1 MPSLSYL
8 KAINRALGDE
18 MKRDPAVFVLGE
30 DVREGLTNA
39 TVGLLDRFGPERVVE
54 APISEQGFTDFA
66 TGAALGGRRPVVE
79 YQVPFLLLLA
89 VEQIANQANKL
100 SLMSGGQAKVPVTY
114 LLTPAGRRAGWG
126 AQHADQPY
134 SIFGHLGV
142 KTVLPATPADAYG
155 LLTSAIRDDDPVVVF
170 APIEAHGVRESI
182 AFADLV
188 PVPLGVGRVHRA
200 GTDVT
205 VLAVGHLVHDAL
217 AVADELDGD
226 ISVEVFDPRTLYPFD
241 WGGLADSLERTG
253 RLVVFDDSNKFCG
266 LAAEVLATSA
276 EEMHLV
282 ARPARVTRPDSAIP
296 GFSAAADRMLLPSR
310 EQLAGAI
317 RRTYKAGDR

>member
-18 MKRDPAVFVLGE
+18 MERDPSVFVLGE

-39 TVGLLDRFGPERVVE
+39 TVGLLLRFGPERVVE

-66 TGAALGGRRPVVE
+66 TGAALAGRRPVVE

-100 SLMSGGQAKVPVTY
+100 SLMSGGQASVPVTY

-134 SIFGHLGV
+134 SVFGHLGV
-142 KTVLPATPADAYG
+142 KTVLPSTPADAYG

-182 AFADLV
+182 ASAELV

-205 VLAVGHLVHDAL
+205 ALAVGHLVHDAL
-217 AVADELDGD
+217 AVAEELAGE

-241 WGGLADSLERTG
+241 WNGLAESLDKTG

-266 LAAEVLATSA
+266 LAAEILAAAA
-276 EEMHLV
+276 EEMRLV
-282 ARPARVTRPDSAIP
+282 APPARVTRPDSAVI
-296 GFSAAADRMLLPSR
+296 GFSAAADRVLLPSR
-310 EQLAGAI
+310 EQLAVAI
-317 RRTYKAGDR
+317 RRTYKSGR

>member
-30 DVREGLTNA
+30 DVREALTNA
-39 TVGLLDRFGPERVVE
+39 TIGLLDKFGPDRVIDT
-54 APISEQGFTDFA
+54 PISEQGFTDFA

-79 YQVPFLLLLA
+79 FQVPFLLLLA

-100 SLMSGGQAKVPVTY
+100 SLMSGGQASVPVTY

-155 LLTSAIRDDDPVVVF
+155 LLTSAIRDNDPVVVF
-170 APIEAHGVRESI
+170 APIEAHGVRESLT
-182 AFADLV
+182 AAELV

-205 VLAVGHLVHDAL
+205 VLAVGHLVHSAL
-217 AVADELDGD
+217 AVADELEDE

-241 WGGLADSLERTG
+241 WKGLAESLDKTG

-266 LAAEVLATSA
+266 LAGEILATSA
-276 EEMHLV
+276 EELRLV
-282 ARPARVTRPDSAIP
+282 APPARVTRPDSAII
-296 GFSAAADRMLLPSR
+296 GFSEAADRMLLPSK
-310 EQLAGAI
+310 EQLAVAI
-317 RRTYKAGDR
+317 RRTYKSGR

>member
-8 KAINRALGDE
+8 RAINRALSDE
-18 MKRDPAVFVLGE
+18 MERDPTVFVLGE
-30 DVREGLTNA
+30 DVREALTNA
-39 TVGLLDRFGPERVVE
+39 TLGLHVRFGPRRVLE

-66 TGAALGGRRPVVE
+66 TGAALAGRRPVVE
-79 YQVPFLLLLA
+79 YQVPFLLFL
-89 VEQIANQANKL
+89 VFEQIVNQANKI
-100 SLMSGGQAKVPVTY
+100 SLMSGGQASVPVTY
-114 LLTPAGRRAGWG
+114 LLTAAGRRAGWG

-134 SIFGHLGV
+134 SMFGHFGV

-170 APIEAHGVRESI
+170 APIEAHGTRENVTS
-182 AFADLV
+182 ADLV

-217 AVADELDGD
+217 AVADELGD
-226 ISVEVFDPRTLYPFD
+226 EVSVEVFDPRTLYPFD
-241 WGGLADSLERTG
+241 WNGLAASLDKTG

-266 LAAEVLATSA
+266 LAAEILATSA
-276 EEMHLV
+276 EEMRLV
-282 ARPARVTRPDSAIP
+282 APPARVTRPDSAVV
-296 GFSAAADRMLLPSR
+296 GCSSAADRALLPSR
-310 EQLAGAI
+310 EQLATAI
-317 RRTYKAGDR
+317 RKCHRNWR

>member
-18 MKRDPAVFVLGE
+18 MERDPAVFVLGE

-39 TVGLLDRFGPERVVE
+39 TVGLLARFGPERVIE

-79 YQVPFLLLLA
+79 FQVPFLLLLA
-89 VEQIANQANKL
+89 VEQIANQANKI
-100 SLMSGGQAKVPVTY
+100 SLMSGGQASVPVTY

-182 AFADLV
+182 ASADLV

-205 VLAVGHLVHDAL
+205 VLATGHLVHDAL
-217 AVADELDGD
+217 ALAEELAGE

-241 WGGLADSLERTG
+241 FNGLGESLDKTG

-266 LAAEVLATSA
+266 LAAEVFATSV
-276 EEMHLV
+276 EQMRLV
-282 ARPARVTRPDSAIP
+282 APPARVTRPDSAII
-296 GFSAAADRMLLPSR
+296 GFSMAADRMLLPSR
-310 EQLAGAI
+310 EQLAAAI
-317 RRTYKAGDR
+317 RRTYKSAR

>member
-18 MKRDPAVFVLGE
+18 MDRDPAVFVLGE

-39 TVGLLDRFGPERVVE
+39 TVGLLVRFGPERVVE

-79 YQVPFLLLLA
+79 YQAPFLLLLA

-100 SLMSGGQAKVPVTY
+100 SLMSGGQASVPVTY
-114 LLTPAGRRAGWG
+114 LLTAAGRRAGWG

-134 SIFGHLGV
+134 AILGHLGV

-182 AFADLV
+182 ASAALV

-217 AVADELDGD
+217 AVADELDGE

-241 WGGLADSLERTG
+241 WNGLAESLDKTG

-266 LAAEVLATSA
+266 LAGEVLATSA
-276 EEMHLV
+276 EEMRLV
-282 ARPARVTRPDSAIP
+282 APPARVTRPDSAIV
-296 GFSAAADRMLLPSR
+296 GFSAAADRVLLPSR
-310 EQLAGAI
+310 EQLAAAI
-317 RRTYKAGDR
+317 RRTYKSGR

>member
-18 MKRDPAVFVLGE
+18 MQRDPAVFVLGE

-39 TVGLLDRFGPERVVE
+39 TVGLFGRFGLERVIE

-100 SLMSGGQAKVPVTY
+100 SLMSGGQASVPVTY

-134 SIFGHLGV
+134 SVFGHLGV

-170 APIEAHGVRESI
+170 APIEAHGVRESLT
-182 AFADLV
+182 AAELV

-200 GTDVT
+200 GADVT

-217 AVADELDGD
+217 AVADELDGE

-241 WGGLADSLERTG
+241 WSGLAESLDKTG

-276 EEMHLV
+276 EEMRLV
-282 ARPARVTRPDSAIP
+282 AAPARVTRPDSAII

-310 EQLAGAI
+310 EQLAVAI
-317 RRTYKAGDR
+317 RRTYKSGR

>member
-18 MKRDPAVFVLGE
+18 MERDRTVFVLGE

-39 TVGLLDRFGPERVVE
+39 TVGLLVRFGPERVLE

-79 YQVPFLLLLA
+79 YQVPFLLLL
-89 VEQIANQANKL
+89 VLEQIANQANKI
-100 SLMSGGQAKVPVTY
+100 SLMSGGQAGVPVTY

-134 SIFGHLGV
+134 SVFGHLGV

-155 LLTSAIRDDDPVVVF
+155 LLISAIRDDDPVVVF

-182 AFADLV
+182 APADLV

-200 GTDVT
+200 GADVT
-205 VLAVGHLVHDAL
+205 VLAIGHLVHDAL
-217 AVADELDGD
+217 AVADELDGE

-241 WGGLADSLERTG
+241 WNGLAESLDKTG

-266 LAAEVLATSA
+266 LAAEVLATSI
-276 EEMHLV
+276 EQMRLV
-282 ARPARVTRPDSAIP
+282 APPARVTRPDSAII
-296 GFSAAADRMLLPSR
+296 GISAAADRALLPSR
-310 EQLAGAI
+310 EQLAAAI
-317 RRTYKAGDR
+317 RRTYKNGR

>member
-18 MKRDPAVFVLGE
+18 MERDPSVFVLGE

-39 TVGLLDRFGPERVVE
+39 TVGLLLRFGPERVVE

-66 TGAALGGRRPVVE
+66 TGAALAGRRPVVE

-100 SLMSGGQAKVPVTY
+100 SLMSGGQASVPVTY

-134 SIFGHLGV
+134 SVFGHLGV
-142 KTVLPATPADAYG
+142 KTVLPSTPADAYG

-182 AFADLV
+182 ASAELV

-205 VLAVGHLVHDAL
+205 ALAVGHLVHDAL
-217 AVADELDGD
+217 AVAEELAGE

-241 WGGLADSLERTG
+241 WNGLAESLDKTG

-266 LAAEVLATSA
+266 LAAEVLAAAA
-276 EEMHLV
+276 EEMRLV
-282 ARPARVTRPDSAIP
+282 APPARVTRPDSAVI
-296 GFSAAADRMLLPSR
+296 GFSAAADRVLLPSR
-310 EQLAGAI
+310 EQLAVAI
-317 RRTYKAGDR
+317 RRTYKSGR

>member
-8 KAINRALGDE
+8 KAINRALGAE
-18 MKRDPAVFVLGE
+18 MERDPAVFVLGE

-39 TVGLLDRFGPERVVE
+39 TVGLLDRFGPERVIE

-100 SLMSGGQAKVPVTY
+100 SLMSGGQASVPVTY

-142 KTVLPATPADAYG
+142 KTVLPATPGDAYG

-170 APIEAHGVRESI
+170 APIEAHGVRESV
-182 AFADLV
+182 AFAELV

-217 AVADELDGD
+217 AVADELDGE

-241 WGGLADSLERTG
+241 WNGLAESLDKTG

-276 EEMHLV
+276 EEMRLV
-282 ARPARVTRPDSAIP
+282 APPARVTRPDSAIA
-296 GFSAAADRMLLPSR
+296 GFSAVADRALLPSR
-310 EQLAGAI
+310 EQLAVAI
-317 RRTYKAGDR
+317 RRTYKSGR

>member
-8 KAINRALGDE
+8 KAINRALGNE
-18 MKRDPAVFVLGE
+18 MERDPTVFVLGE

-39 TVGLLDRFGPERVVE
+39 TVGLLLRFGPERVIE

-100 SLMSGGQAKVPVTY
+100 SLMSGGQARVPVTY

-182 AFADLV
+182 AAAELV

-217 AVADELDGD
+217 AVADELDGE

-241 WGGLADSLERTG
+241 WNGLAESLAKTG

-266 LAAEVLATSA
+266 LAAEVLATSV
-276 EEMHLV
+276 EEMRLV
-282 ARPARVTRPDSAIP
+282 APPARVTRPDSAIV
-296 GFSAAADRMLLPSR
+296 GFSATADRALLPSR
-310 EQLAGAI
+310 EHLAAAI
-317 RRTYKAGDR
+317 RRTYKSDG